1 MTARTGM
8 TEIISD
14 LRVLTE
20 AGASEWILGNITFWD
35 DAQLQNIL
43 DKHREDFVF
52 QPLEAKPVYGTG
64 GTVIYKEYEVEEYEN
79 LEQTTGGTSIFY
91 IQNGNFDT
99 AGTALYTMD
108 YRRGRVYFTDN
119 QIGAYYYATGRSY
132 DLNSAAAEVWRIKAN
147 HYATNFDFSTDNHSV
162 KKSQVYDH
170 CIERAEYFEG
180 MSENGVVQAHIS
192 RSDDVG

>member
-20 AGASEWILGNITFWD
+20 AGASDWILGNITLWD

-79 LEQTTGGTSIFY
+79 LEQTTGSLIYFGKVLF
-91 IQNGNFDT
+91 
-99 AGTALYTMD
+99 AGEL
-108 YRRGRVYFTDN
+108 V
-119 QIGAYYYATGRSY
+119 
-132 DLNSAAAEVWRIKAN
+132 E
-147 HYATNFDFSTDNHSV
+147 
-162 KKSQVYDH
+162 
-170 CIERAEYFEG
+170 
-180 MSENGVVQAHIS
+180 
-192 RSDDVG
+192 